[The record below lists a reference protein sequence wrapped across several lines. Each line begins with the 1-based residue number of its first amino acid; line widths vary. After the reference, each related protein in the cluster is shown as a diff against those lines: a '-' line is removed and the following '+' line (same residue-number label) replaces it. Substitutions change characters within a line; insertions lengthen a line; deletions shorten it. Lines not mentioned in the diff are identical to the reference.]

1 MAAFDCKLGQ
11 RALSQEVCSALYF
24 PAFSFQRVAVF
35 LANIHSIIKSA
46 PAEILPG
53 HFAEG
58 DP

>member
-1 MAAFDCKLGQ
+1 M
-11 RALSQEVCSALYF
+11 
-24 PAFSFQRVAVF
+24 PVF

-53 HFAEG
+53 YFAER